1 MIMGH
6 LLGEAS
12 VIVPVYNEG
21 ECIQENS
28 LMLVRYL
35 RSILSS
41 FEVIL
46 VENGSIDDTLSK
58 AKSLSSKFPE
68 VRCFSLPEPCLGE
81 ALKTGVQNATYDK
94 VIYFPIDL
102 SINLDFIQECVPLL
116 DRYHIVTGSKR
127 MDQARD
133 VRPLRRR
140 IASKGYHFLVRTLF
154 RTDITDSTC
163 VKGYRRNV
171 ALELMSQVPSDSMIY
186 ETELLLEAQKEGF
199 LVRQIP
205 VTVTD
210 PREGRQPLG
219 AKVFTKFQGLFSLR
233 MDVLSIIMG
242 CAMFLIGVA
251 SILFLSVQKIVFQ
264 GSGFLN
270 PYSYLSSMLLIIFGF
285 QCVVYGSF
293 AGLILQ
299 LRRDVTLIRTGNPR
313 ARAEDAGNVFKEKEQ

>member
-1 MIMGH
+1 M
-6 LLGEAS
+6 GEAS

-58 AKSLSSKFPE
+58 AKSLSSKLPE

-140 IASKGYHFLVRTLF
+140 IASKGY
-154 RTDITDSTC
+154 
-163 VKGYRRNV
+163 RRNV
-171 ALELMSQVPSDSMIY
+171 ALNLMRQVPSDSMIY
-186 ETELLLEAQKEGF
+186 ETELLLEAQKEGL

-242 CAMFLIGVA
+242 CAMFLLGIA
-251 SILFLSVQKIVFQ
+251 SILYLSVQKLVFQ

-293 AGLILQ
+293 ARLILQ
-299 LRRDVTLIRTGNPR
+299 LRRDVTMLRTGNPR
-313 ARAEDAGNVFKEKEQ
+313 ARAEAAGNVFKEKEQ

>member
-1 MIMGH
+1 MGL
-6 LLGEAS
+6 LLGSAS

-21 ECIQENS
+21 ECIQRNS
-28 LMLVRYL
+28 LSLVRYL
-35 RSILSS
+35 RSILTS

-58 AKSLSSKFPE
+58 AKSISSKLPE
-68 VRCFSLPEPCLGE
+68 VRCFSLPKPCLGE

-102 SINLDFIQECVPLL
+102 SINLDFIHECVPLL
-116 DRYHIVTGSKR
+116 DSYHIVTGSKR
-127 MDQARD
+127 MSAARD

-140 IASKGYHFLVRTLF
+140 IASKGYHYLVRALF

-163 VKGYRRNV
+163 VKGYQRNV
-171 ALELMSQVPSDSMIY
+171 ALELMNHIPSDSMIY
-186 ETELLLEAQKEGF
+186 ETELLLEAQKEG
-199 LVRQIP
+199 LRVHQIP

-233 MDVLSIIMG
+233 MDVLSIIIG
-242 CAMFLIGVA
+242 CAIFLIGVS
-251 SILFLSVQKIVFQ
+251 SILFLSLQKLVFQ

-293 AGLILQ
+293 ARLILQ
-299 LRRDVTLIRTGNPR
+299 LRRDVTMLRTRKPPVQ
-313 ARAEDAGNVFKEKEQ
+313 AEAAGNVFKEKGQ

>member
-1 MIMGH
+1 MFMGS
-6 LLGEAS
+6 LLGPAS

-21 ECIQENS
+21 ECIQRNS
-28 LMLVRYL
+28 LSLVHYL

-58 AKSLSSKFPE
+58 AKTISSKLPE

-102 SINLDFIQECVPLL
+102 SVNLDFIRECVPLL

-127 MDQARD
+127 MNHARD

-140 IASKGYHFLVRTLF
+140 IASKGYHYLVRALF

-163 VKGYRRNV
+163 VKGYQRNV
-171 ALELMSQVPSDSMIY
+171 ALELMNQVPSDSMIY
-186 ETELLLEAQKEGF
+186 ETELLLEAQKEG
-199 LVRQIP
+199 LRVHQIP
-205 VTVTD
+205 VTD
-210 PREGRQPLG
+210 PREGRKPLG

-233 MDVLSIIMG
+233 LDVLSIIMG
-242 CAMFLIGVA
+242 CAMFLIGVS
-251 SILFLSVQKIVFQ
+251 SILFLSVQKLVFQ

-270 PYSYLSSMLLIIFGF
+270 PYSFLSSMLFIIFGF

-293 AGLILQ
+293 ARLILQ
-299 LRRDVTLIRTGNPR
+299 LRRDVTMIRTETPR
-313 ARAEDAGNVFKEKEQ
+313 AQAEAAGNVFKEKGQ

>member
-1 MIMGH
+1 MDS
-6 LLGEAS
+6 AS

-21 ECIQENS
+21 ECIQRNS
-28 LMLVRYL
+28 LSLVRYL
-35 RSILSS
+35 RSTLSS
-41 FEVIL
+41 FEVII
-46 VENGSIDDTLSK
+46 VENGSADDTLSK
-58 AKSLSSKFPE
+58 AKSISSKLPE
-68 VRCFSLPEPCLGE
+68 VRCFSLPAPCLGE
-81 ALKTGVQNATYDK
+81 ALMTGVQNATYDK

-102 SINLDFIQECVPLL
+102 SINLDFIRECVPLL

-127 MDQARD
+127 MSEARD

-140 IASKGYHFLVRTLF
+140 VASRGYHFLVRTLF

-163 VKGYRRNV
+163 VKGYQRNV
-171 ALELMSQVPSDSMIY
+171 ALELMNQVPSDSMIY
-186 ETELLLEAQKEGF
+186 ETELLLEAQKEG
-199 LVRQIP
+199 LRVHQIP

-219 AKVFTKFQGLFSLR
+219 QKVFTKFQGLFSLR

-242 CAMFLIGVA
+242 CAMFLLGV
-251 SILFLSVQKIVFQ
+251 SSFLFLSVQKLVFQ

-293 AGLILQ
+293 ARLILQ
-299 LRRDVTLIRTGNPR
+299 LRRDVTMIRKETPG
-313 ARAEDAGNVFKEKEQ
+313 AQADVAGNVFKEKGQ

>member
-1 MIMGH
+1 MGS
-6 LLGEAS
+6 AS

-21 ECIQENS
+21 ECIQRNS
-28 LMLVRYL
+28 LSLVRYL

-46 VENGSIDDTLSK
+46 VENGSNDDTLSK
-58 AKSLSSKFPE
+58 AKSISAKLPE

-81 ALKTGVQNATYDK
+81 ALKTGMQNATYDK

-102 SINLDFIQECVPLL
+102 SINLDFIRECVPLL
-116 DRYHIVTGSKR
+116 DSYHIVTGSKR
-127 MDQARD
+127 MSEARD

-140 IASKGYHFLVRTLF
+140 VASRGYHFLVRTLF

-163 VKGYRRNV
+163 VKGYQRDV
-171 ALELMSQVPSDSMIY
+171 ALELMNHIPSDSMIY
-186 ETELLLEAQKEGF
+186 ETELLLEAQNEG
-199 LVRQIP
+199 LRVHQIP

-210 PREGRQPLG
+210 PRKGRQPLG

-251 SILFLSVQKIVFQ
+251 SILFLSVQKLVFQ

-293 AGLILQ
+293 ARLILQ
-299 LRRDVTLIRTGNPR
+299 LRRDVTMIRTGNPR

>member
-1 MIMGH
+1 MGA
-6 LLGEAS
+6 AS

-21 ECIQENS
+21 VCIQENS
-28 LMLVRYL
+28 LRLVRYL
-35 RSILSS
+35 RSVLSS

-46 VENGSIDDTLSK
+46 VENGSIDDTLPK
-58 AKSLSSKFPE
+58 AKSISAKLPE

-94 VIYFPIDL
+94 IIYFPIDL
-102 SINLDFIQECVPLL
+102 SVNLDFIRECVPLL

-127 MDQARD
+127 MSQARD

-140 IASKGYHFLVRTLF
+140 IASRGYHFLVRTLF
-154 RTDITDSTC
+154 QTDMTDTTC
-163 VKGYRRNV
+163 VKGYQRNV
-171 ALELMSQVPSDSMIY
+171 ALELMSHIPSDSMIY
-186 ETELLLEAQKEGF
+186 ETELLLEAQKEGL
-199 LVRQIP
+199 LVHQIP

-219 AKVFTKFQGLFSLR
+219 AKAFTKFQGLFSRR
-233 MDVLSIIMG
+233 MDVISIIMG
-242 CAMFLIGVA
+242 CTMFLLGVT
-251 SILFLSVQKIVFQ
+251 SILFLSVKKLIFQ

-293 AGLILQ
+293 ARLILQ
-299 LRRDVTLIRTGNPR
+299 LRRDVTMIRTVTPR
-313 ARAEDAGNVFKEKEQ
+313 VQAEATGNVFKEKGQ

>member
-1 MIMGH
+1 M
-6 LLGEAS
+6 GEAS

-28 LMLVRYL
+28 LMLVSYL

-58 AKSLSSKFPE
+58 AKSLSSKLPE

-81 ALKTGVQNATYDK
+81 ALKTGMQNATYDK

-102 SINLDFIQECVPLL
+102 SINLDFIRECVPLL
-116 DRYHIVTGSKR
+116 DSYHIVTGSKR
-127 MDQARD
+127 MSEARD

-140 IASKGYHFLVRTLF
+140 VASRGYHFLVRTLF

-163 VKGYRRNV
+163 VKGYQRDV
-171 ALELMSQVPSDSMIY
+171 ALELMNHIPSDSMIY
-186 ETELLLEAQKEGF
+186 ETELLLEAEKEG
-199 LVRQIP
+199 LRVHQIP

-210 PREGRQPLG
+210 PRKGRQPLG
-219 AKVFTKFQGLFSLR
+219 SKVFTKFQGLFSLR

-251 SILFLSVQKIVFQ
+251 SILFLSLQKLVFQ

-270 PYSYLSSMLLIIFGF
+270 PYSFLSSMLLIIFGF

-293 AGLILQ
+293 ARLILQ
-299 LRRDVTLIRTGNPR
+299 LRRDVTMIRTGNTR
-313 ARAEDAGNVFKEKEQ
+313 ARAEATGNVFKEKGQ